1 VTGLLAVVVGHA
13 APEPW
18 SPFTAKQTPRQVK
31 WSDWTPRQ
39 PAEDV
44 EAEVRSK
51 TGWKFFL
58 KTTASNAPTAVVLQN
73 GQIWKLTVNWGK
85 QVHEATVP
93 EAGDY
98 ADVLLASADLN
109 GDEVPDYILR
119 YDPHG
124 CGLAAIG
131 QTVALVL
138 SGKRGHRSHE
148 LYQFGFGPDSL
159 VQFKR
164 NGPWHW
170 VVNDLVQPGAEASK
184 DGREHSYWV
193 YRLFRIEGD
202 SLKAE
207 PVGVEGFPRW
217 IQYLRRA
224 NHKETTLISTKQ
236 KRRIELT
243 LESPASLP

>member
-1 VTGLLAVVVGHA
+1 MTGLLAALVGHGA
-13 APEPW
+13 TEQW
-18 SPFTAKQTPRQVK
+18 SPFTTGKAPRQVK
-31 WSDWTPRQ
+31 WSDWSPRQ

-51 TGWKFFL
+51 VGWKFSL
-58 KTTASNAPTAVVLQN
+58 KTTRTNAPAAVVVQN
-73 GQIWKLTVNWGK
+73 GQVWELTVNWGK
-85 QVHEATVP
+85 QVHHASVP
-93 EAGDY
+93 EASEY
-98 ADVLLASADLN
+98 AEVLLASADLN
-109 GDEVPDYILR
+109 GDEVPDYVLR

-131 QTVALVL
+131 QQVTLVL
-138 SGKRGHRSHE
+138 SGKDGHRSHG
-148 LYQFGFGPDSL
+148 LYQFGFGPDRL

-170 VVNDLVQPGAEASK
+170 VVNDLVQPGAEVSQDA
-184 DGREHSYWV
+184 REHSYWV

-207 PVGVEGFPRW
+207 PAGVERFPRW

-224 NHKETTLISTKQ
+224 NHKETTLVTTKQ
-236 KRRIELT
+236 KRRLEKELP
-243 LESPASLP
+243 SPASEK